1 MKILVTGGQ
10 SKFGSSIKKIH
21 GDIILNPGR
30 DELDLE
36 SVESVKSY
44 VGNNPDIDVIIF
56 NANQQ
61 HYSSLNTIEEFSD
74 EQKVDGLYKTFSLQ
88 VISTGILLHAYKST
102 LKKVI
107 GLTTG
112 MVNEPETDSY
122 VFGKELMTMT
132 LKRLSHLEEFKEV
145 NFIYM
150 NPGGMNTEEEYDN
163 HASLIMNWINKG
175 FTENINSMVWI
186 GDNLDD
192 F

>member
-21 GDIILNPGR
+21 GDIILNPGK

-44 VGNNPDIDVIIF
+44 VENNPDIDVIIF
-56 NANQQ
+56 NANQK

-74 EQKVDGLYKTFSLQ
+74 EQKVEGLNKTFSLQ

-122 VFGKELMTMT
+122 VFGKEMLTIT
-132 LKRLSHLEEFKEV
+132 LKRLSHLEEFNNV
-145 NFIYM
+145 HFIYM
-150 NPGGMNTEEEYDN
+150 NPGGMSTEEEYDH
-163 HASLIMNWINKG
+163 HATLIMNWING
-175 FTENINSMVWI
+175 ENTENIDSMVWI
-186 GDNLDD
+186 GDNLND